1 MSGGLLRPD
10 EDRGGLKGET
20 AMGKTARKTKA
31 REEVTVAETEASTVR
46 NVLAQLVLPVAALV
60 RGDLR
65 ELVHTIGMQAIA
77 SMLEQERTELC
88 GEFYKH
94 SKTRSATRGGST
106 TGRLTLG
113 GRTVQVR
120 RPRVVGPDGELAL
133 ETWEQLASADPLSAR
148 AYEQMVVGV
157 ATRKYG
163 RSLEALPE
171 ELAKG
176 ERSTSKSTVSRK
188 FVEASQARL
197 DAWLGRDLGALDVV
211 AVFLD
216 GLHFQDDVVLVALGV
231 DSTGNKHVL
240 GLWEGATEN
249 GAACGA
255 LLSDLQ
261 HRGLRADRTRL
272 FVIDGS
278 KALRSAIRDAYGKRA
293 LVQRC
298 QVHKVRN
305 VLDHLPKE
313 RHAHVRNVMRQAY
326 TSRKPQNA
334 KKLLENLAASLQ
346 SKHPG
351 AAASLREGLDE
362 TLTVMGLG
370 LSPTLERSFATTNP
384 IENFNGNA
392 RHLARR
398 VKRWRGGSMILR
410 WVGAAIAEAEA
421 GFRRLKGHR
430 DMPSLV
436 AALRRCDEKNQAS
449 GRELDHQKNA
459 A

>member
-1 MSGGLLRPD
+1 
-10 EDRGGLKGET
+10 
-20 AMGKTARKTKA
+20 MGKTARKTKA
-31 REEVTVAETEASTVR
+31 REEVTVAETEASMVR
-46 NVLAQLVLPVAALV
+46 NVLAQLVLPLAELV

-65 ELVHTIGMQAIA
+65 ELVHTLGMQAIA

-88 GEFYKH
+88 GERYKH
-94 SKTRSATRGGST
+94 SKERQATRGGST
-106 TGRLTLG
+106 AGRLTLG
-113 GRTVQVR
+113 GRTVQMR
-120 RPRVVGPDGELAL
+120 RPRVVGHDGEVAL
-133 ETWEQLASADPLSAR
+133 ETWEQLAATDPMSDR

-157 ATRKYG
+157 ATRKYA
-163 RSLEALPE
+163 RSLEPLPA
-171 ELAKG
+171 ELAEG

-188 FVEASQARL
+188 FVAASQARL
-197 DAWLGRDLGALDVV
+197 NEWLGRDLAALDLVG
-211 AVFLD
+211 VFID

-231 DSTGNKHVL
+231 DSSGNKHVL

-249 GAACGA
+249 GAACSA

-305 VLDHLPKE
+305 VLGHLPKE
-313 RHAHVRNVMRQAY
+313 RQTHARNAMRQAY
-326 TSRKPQNA
+326 KSRKPDNA
-334 KKLLENLAASLQ
+334 KKLLLNLAASLE

-410 WVGAAIAEAEA
+410 WVGAAVAEAEA

-430 DMPSLV
+430 DMPALV
-436 AALRRCDEKNQAS
+436 AALRKHDEMNQS
-449 GRELDHQKNA
+449 SRRELDGQKNA

>member
-1 MSGGLLRPD
+1 
-10 EDRGGLKGET
+10 
-20 AMGKTARKTKA
+20 
-31 REEVTVAETEASTVR
+31 V
-46 NVLAQLVLPVAALV
+46 
-60 RGDLR
+60 
-65 ELVHTIGMQAIA
+65 
-77 SMLEQERTELC
+77 
-88 GEFYKH
+88 
-94 SKTRSATRGGST
+94 
-106 TGRLTLG
+106 
-113 GRTVQVR
+113 
-120 RPRVVGPDGELAL
+120 
-133 ETWEQLASADPLSAR
+133 
-148 AYEQMVVGV
+148 
-157 ATRKYG
+157 
-163 RSLEALPE
+163 
-171 ELAKG
+171 
-176 ERSTSKSTVSRK
+176 
-188 FVEASQARL
+188 SQARL
-197 DAWLGRDLGALDVV
+197 DEWLGRDLGALDLV

-249 GAACGA
+249 GAACSA
-255 LLSDLQ
+255 LLADLQ

-334 KKLLENLAASLQ
+334 KKLLENLAASLE

-370 LSPTLERSFATTNP
+370 LSPTLERSFASSPWMTRRTRWAMWP
-384 IENFNGNA
+384 SRLSGKAGWPPACSSRSRRACRLRA
-392 RHLARR
+392 R
-398 VKRWRGGSMILR
+398 
-410 WVGAAIAEAEA
+410 
-421 GFRRLKGHR
+421 
-430 DMPSLV
+430 
-436 AALRRCDEKNQAS
+436 
-449 GRELDHQKNA
+449 
-459 A
+459 